1 MKVKGFIS
9 TNGQVSSRQK
19 MTVRAKKSPL
29 NIAQM
34 LPPQIALL

>member
-19 MTVRAKKSPL
+19 LTVRAKKSAL

-34 LPPQIALL
+34 LPPQIGLL